1 MIPEQVL
8 QEIQFLNKYARF
20 DHVKGKRE
28 TWAQTVQ
35 RTVDYLRKQTGATM
49 TDEEAN
55 DIFMA
60 IFNKE
65 VSPSM
70 RLMAT
75 AGKGADHNQVGIYN
89 CSFIPLETQF
99 DLYDLTL
106 LLGHGVGVGFSVESR
121 YVDKWPTLATDQRV
135 TVNYQ
140 IPDSIEG
147 WAASILFQIG
157 SALDGRTARFDYS
170 KIRPAGSP
178 LYTRG
183 GTASGAESLIRAH
196 VAIDKILRSR
206 FGSRLTSVDLFDIAC
221 HIAGAIVSGG
231 VRRSAMIA
239 IFDFEDQGMLEAKSG
254 DWYVGNLQRQ
264 YANISMVINRRLS
277 LKEWQNYITLMDF
290 NKSGEPGIWSRYAI
304 KQHLPKRRKYDD
316 GMGPNPCV
324 EQILRPRQLCNL
336 SQIIARPDDTHAELE
351 RKIRLAAAI
360 GTIQS
365 SMDDFQE
372 VSDQFVYNSQDERL
386 LGVSISGIM
395 DCKLLSGGDSTTL
408 ENLRLAAVNENEKWA
423 RRLGINPST
432 SVTCVKPDGNTSV
445 LYNSAPG
452 VHGRFAPYY
461 IRRMRVQ
468 YGTPV
473 ATFALAAGIPAEPAF
488 GETWDNC
495 KTLVLSFPVKSPEG
509 AVIQNQRNAIEQLNN
524 WLQFKKYYTE
534 TNPSVTIGYRPQEL
548 VDISNWLYKHQDHTI
563 GLSFLPLDDSSYAQM
578 PYEEITEQ
586 QYVELSK
593 IFEGIDTRKF
603 WEFEDRSRDTTEAA
617 ANLACTAGA
626 CLIE

>member
-1 MIPEQVL
+1 MKAQQVL
-8 QEIQFLNKYARF
+8 QEVQFLNKYARF
-20 DHVKGKRE
+20 DHNKGKRE
-28 TWAQTVQ
+28 MWAQTVK
-35 RTVDYLRKQTGATM
+35 RTVDYLKKQAPTLTE
-49 TDEEAN
+49 EEAN
-55 DIFMA
+55 DFYFA

-89 CSFIPLETQF
+89 CSFLPLETQF
-99 DLYDLTL
+99 DFYDLTL

-121 YVDKWPTLATDQRV
+121 YVDNWPALAEDRKANV
-135 TVNYQ
+135 HYQ

-157 SALDGRTARFDYS
+157 SALDGRTAHFDYS
-170 KIRPAGSP
+170 KIRPAGAP
-178 LYTRG
+178 LLTRG
-183 GTASGAESLIRAH
+183 GTASGAESLIKAH
-196 VAIDKILRSR
+196 TAIAKILQSR
-206 FGSRLTSVDLFDIAC
+206 FGARLTSVDLFDIAC

-239 IFDFEDQGMLEAKSG
+239 IFDYADQGMLDAKSG
-254 DWYVGNLQRQ
+254 EWYKDNLQRQ
-264 YANISMVINRRLS
+264 YANISRVIDRKLS
-277 LKEWQNYITLMDF
+277 QAEWHEYITLMDF

-304 KQHLPKRRKYDD
+304 KQHLPERRKYDD

-336 SQIIARPDDTHAELE
+336 SQIIARPDDTYESLE

-365 SMDDFQE
+365 SMDDLQE
-372 VSDQFVYNSQDERL
+372 VDDEFIFNAQDERL

-395 DCKLLSGGDSTTL
+395 DCPLLSKGDKKIL
-408 ENLRLAAVNENEKWA
+408 EKLRLAAINENEIWA
-423 RRLGINPST
+423 RRLGIKPST

-445 LYNSAPG
+445 LYDSAPG

-473 ATFALAAGIPAEPAF
+473 SNFALAAGIPAEPAF

-495 KTLVLSFPVKSPEG
+495 KTLVLSFPVKSPDV
-509 AVIQNQRNAIEQLNN
+509 AVIQRERSAIEQLNN
-524 WLQFKKYYTE
+524 WLQFKKHYTE
-534 TNPSVTIGYRPQEL
+534 TNPSVTIGYRPDEL
-548 VDISNWLYKHQDHTI
+548 DAIAEWLFKHQDHTI

-578 PYEEITEQ
+578 PYEEITKEQ
-586 QYVELSK
+586 YEEMSK
-593 IFEGIDTRKF
+593 IFEAIDMRKF
-603 WEFEDRSRDTTEAA
+603 WEFENPSRDTTEAA
-617 ANLACTAGA
+617 ANLACTSGA